1 MVANWPL
8 LAIRIAETVLLV
20 LIGIAAAFAVI
31 VPILVSI
38 GFDMALWSSQP
49 AADTAEQ
56 VLGIIAAHLLLIV
69 YILVIV
75 TLVLLV
81 LVAIHSFVVAGCVR
95 VYVDAEKKNARVAL
109 PPRSE
114 FHTFS
119 GDRWFEGGK
128 REWWPVF
135 WIYNIAWAVGG
146 TLMLLPITI
155 LSVVVL
161 LLRETPAAV
170 IAIGCAG
177 LMFSIVFMLLVA
189 VVTNIWTQKGIVDC
203 VARGTG
209 ANDSLRA
216 AWKEIKTDAG
226 RHIAV
231 AAVMI
236 AVTLA
241 GSTVFSSF
249 SWMGSLNHSTSF
261 NIMLMPLQFSA
272 SIANGIFSAA
282 VGAWFLAS
290 FAALAAE
297 SR

>member
-119 GDRWFEGGK
+119 GDRWFEGG
-128 REWWPVF
+128 
-135 WIYNIAWAVGG
+135 
-146 TLMLLPITI
+146 
-155 LSVVVL
+155 
-161 LLRETPAAV
+161 
-170 IAIGCAG
+170 
-177 LMFSIVFMLLVA
+177 
-189 VVTNIWTQKGIVDC
+189 
-203 VARGTG
+203 
-209 ANDSLRA
+209 
-216 AWKEIKTDAG
+216 
-226 RHIAV
+226 
-231 AAVMI
+231 
-236 AVTLA
+236 
-241 GSTVFSSF
+241 
-249 SWMGSLNHSTSF
+249 
-261 NIMLMPLQFSA
+261 
-272 SIANGIFSAA
+272 
-282 VGAWFLAS
+282 
-290 FAALAAE
+290 
-297 SR
+297 